1 MCDLHK
7 PVAEGPVEHSVPSR
21 RGLHSRS
28 RRRASV
34 EAPERSHVSPR
45 GNAMTVD
52 SVAQRSADMRWMA
65 LGPRP
70 VCFPR
75 AGFPE
80 GPATEGTTRS
90 PANKM
95 LPSVAEVIRSAASGE
110 GSALRS
116 AVADGLFA
124 RKEAKD
130 LPVMQLPSTTTPS
143 ACSLNSFG
151 LNSAAFTTTQLQ
163 ALVIAQLAA
172 QVGTSEKQSAHR
184 HGPSVS
190 PISTVGSLDV
200 QRLGTTSPQN
210 ILSVAPNDFLAAV
223 GALAH
228 GSADHAEDWACKG
241 IATPPVAREPPSAS
255 RRPLQALAF
264 EDFLHEQ
271 HRAGVVLLRTE
282 RSTELVPDDGGAR
295 PIGVSGWTVLDV
307 QSWWEQVRR
316 WTGEGAAFNERAF
329 FMMLRRLGFKPK
341 NRAPPPATSGLDY
354 GLRREG
360 VTHGYLFDVTLFMRY
375 RKRARAARPV
385 Q

>member
-116 AVADGLFA
+116 AMADGLFA

-163 ALVIAQLAA
+163 ALVIAQLATGWHQRKA
-172 QVGTSEKQSAHR
+172 VCA
-184 HGPSVS
+184 S
-190 PISTVGSLDV
+190 PW
-200 QRLGTTSPQN
+200 P
-210 ILSVAPNDFLAAV
+210 LSVAHL
-223 GALAH
+223 H
-228 GSADHAEDWACKG
+228 CW
-241 IATPPVAREPPSAS
+241 VARRSAP
-255 RRPLQALAF
+255 RHHFATKYP
-264 EDFLHEQ
+264 
-271 HRAGVVLLRTE
+271 E
-282 RSTELVPDDGGAR
+282 RGSE
-295 PIGVSGWTVLDV
+295 
-307 QSWWEQVRR
+307 
-316 WTGEGAAFNERAF
+316 
-329 FMMLRRLGFKPK
+329 
-341 NRAPPPATSGLDY
+341 
-354 GLRREG
+354 
-360 VTHGYLFDVTLFMRY
+360 
-375 RKRARAARPV
+375 
-385 Q
+385 